1 MFVDIKTIPTLHSF
15 EKFEEDYNL
24 YLQNASLEKRI
35 ELIFVKLNKSFDI
48 LHKNKRYIGI

>member
-24 YLQNASLEKRI
+24 YLQNALLEKD
-35 ELIFVKLNKSFDI
+35 LN
-48 LHKNKRYIGI
+48 